1 MLKDYVKQDLSPL
14 EEKLGREQEQKRAFL
29 EEAGIE
35 NWDAQKL
42 RNSMLSAEEAQI
54 AKKEQLD
61 DIRIRKSRKPDW
73 DEYIDLKRRM
83 GRVLHHSE
91 IIARLKRLIPE
102 LYVCD
107 GTIKNTLSLYIW
119 DKNQPFEG
127 KVGGTVYLGWIHRG
141 DNPEYEVDIVND
153 VGVAVSQKRGWR
165 TMLIRMICRRDSATF
180 TPKSLFTE
188 DAARKEFGDP
198 TNGETANN
206 YRKYLWKFR
215 NTSPE
220 QAKLE
225 HELMEAAQKYRYC

>member
-1 MLKDYVKQDLSPL
+1 MLKDYVKQNLSPL

-35 NWDAQKL
+35 DWDAQKL

-73 DEYIDLKRRM
+73 DEFVDAKRRM

-91 IIARLKRLIPE
+91 IISKLKSIIPD
-102 LYVCD
+102 LYVDD
-107 GTIKNTLSLYIW
+107 GLVRNTISLYKW
-119 DKNQPFEG
+119 NRAKQFGDKT
-127 KVGGTVYLGWIHRG
+127 GGTEYLGWMQYG
-141 DNPEYEVDIVND
+141 DSPEYEIDLTND
-153 VGVAVSQKRGWR
+153 VGVAVRQKRGWR
-165 TMLIRMICRRDSATF
+165 TVLMNLICRREERTYLPCSIITEQQVQE
-180 TPKSLFTE
+180 LF
-188 DAARKEFGDP
+188 GNP
-198 TNGETANN
+198 TNGETASKF
-206 YRKYLWKFR
+206 RERLWKFR

-225 HELMEAAQKYRYC
+225 HQLMEAAQKYRYC